1 MYKNYLFDLDGTL
14 LPMDMEGFTKL
25 YFASISKRFSP
36 VLNIDAEAIIN
47 AIWAGT
53 KAMYKNNRDKLNK
66 DVFWETFSAVTNID
80 STEYIEQFDD
90 YYLNEFICAKQAT
103 FPTDFAKKSID
114 FIKQNG
120 GRIICATNPI
130 FPKVGTYRRL
140 EWAGLNP
147 EDFELITVYENC
159 KSCKPNLN
167 YYQSICEAC
176 NIKPEESIM
185 IGNDVD
191 EDLCS
196 AKLGFDTYLIT
207 DTLVNRENK
216 DYSEYKNGTWEE
228 FYNSLID
235 GKI

>member
-25 YFASISKRFSP
+25 YFGSISKRFSP

-53 KAMYKNNRDKLNK
+53 KAMYKNNGDKLNK

-120 GRIICATNPI
+120 GKIICATNPI

-185 IGNDVD
+185 IGNDID